1 MRFYKPKYR
10 IMKTVIKDLAV
21 TFVGFVAFLPCMF
34 LFSGDLL
41 SEAIGLVYGFIF
53 FRLLNTQRG
62 KKCIRAYWRS
72 SYRLEQAMFGGHA
85 DC

>member
-1 MRFYKPKYR
+1 
-10 IMKTVIKDLAV
+10 MKQCLKDLAV
-21 TFVGFVAFLPCMF
+21 NFLGFAAFLPCML

-41 SEAIGLVYGFIF
+41 GEAIGLVYGCIF
-53 FRLLNTQRG
+53 FSLLNTKRG
-62 KKCIRAYWRS
+62 KKYIRAYWRS